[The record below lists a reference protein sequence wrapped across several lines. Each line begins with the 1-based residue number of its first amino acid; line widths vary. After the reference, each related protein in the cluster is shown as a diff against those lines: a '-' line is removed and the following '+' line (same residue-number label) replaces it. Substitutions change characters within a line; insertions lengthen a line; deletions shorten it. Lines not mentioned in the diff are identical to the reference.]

1 MHSYMHYSKVI
12 IQKKI
17 KFHAFISTFL
27 KKIEKAKIKLHA
39 FKHAFLFKIK

>member
-1 MHSYMHYSKVI
+1 MHSSKII
-12 IQKKI
+12 IQKNQVS
-17 KFHAFISTFL
+17 FINTIL